1 MKKSI
6 TGVVALLA
14 GAFAAHS
21 QGTVSF
27 ADYLVLS
34 SYITVTLNG
43 KPVGGSSTVTTGNPV
58 TDIANGSDWS
68 VELYA
73 NTGGTVATPDALS
86 TLTPAIVDGS
96 GSPGTPV
103 TATLAGG
110 GTGTALGTWL
120 SSTIADV
127 PGQATVGG
135 GSATVAVAAWYND
148 GGTITSE
155 AAAVAAKLPAGF
167 SATGV
172 VAATGGPQPSGPP
185 ATAPSLPA
193 SLQGTSIGLSGSAV
207 PEPGTIALG
216 VMGASAFLMRLRK
229 KS

>member
-27 ADYLVLS
+27 ADYLVLPT
-34 SYITVTLNG
+34 YITVTLNG
-43 KPVGGSSTVTTGNPV
+43 NPVGGSSTTTTGNPV

-73 NTGGTVATPDALS
+73 NTATGDALS
-86 TLTPAIVDGS
+86 TLTPATVD
-96 GSPGTPV
+96 GSPGTPA

-110 GTGTALGTWL
+110 GSGIALGTWF
-120 SSTIADV
+120 STTIADV
-127 PGQATVGG
+127 PGQPTVGG
-135 GSATVAVAAWYND
+135 SPGATVAVAAWYNN

-155 AAAVAAKLPAGF
+155 AAAVAANLPGGF
-167 SATGV
+167 SATGN
-172 VAATGGPQPSGPP
+172 VASTGGPQTSGPP

-193 SLQGTSIGLSGSAV
+193 LGTIALTYTGSV
-207 PEPGTIALG
+207 IPEPSTVALG